1 MSNEHLAPC
10 PETER
15 RLLAALSP
23 PDGEHAN
30 APALRAAARSLTAFC
45 NLVESPTPLLL
56 EFAEECHAL
65 DDGTP
70 LTPRPTALGR
80 FSGRYPIWSVLLSLH
95 QNSPNRLLEGTG
107 AAIADALAAE
117 TQVPKGLAQVLLRIS
132 KSTDKP
138 SDLRRNESH
147 IADARLRHSLHA
159 SAPERKH
166 DLRTAL
172 RIAYR
177 NFDEHAGEHRHQ
189 CRTSRR
195 TLSDTAYRNTAE
207 VIRKRVESGEP
218 SAAWIAAA
226 AFTGLTLDLTGD
238 LPLCRPDGELDAALD
253 VEEGIFLLDLDILA
267 PRARRPPVSGTG
279 VVPALRVLVRPMP
292 QFLHRALADLQ
303 KCHPDA
309 QRLRDLFPGVD
320 HLDTR
325 DLGLEPHPGGFR
337 PSLARFQNTTEAF
350 AVRTG
355 INRVHAAHLS
365 GRHQSTTR
373 SKLYYAAVA
382 REDLWHAATRQ
393 FNAMG
398 WGSPTPSRLGP
409 AIGAQ
414 AVATP
419 AAVTRWYGWMLS
431 EVETMAPGR
440 RTGFDRLINHHNQ
453 YAALT
458 ASIISFLLA
467 LREVQLIPVF
477 ADAPP
482 DVGWISLRDK
492 RVQNAWD
499 RSQKAAPDLVVPLCR
514 AAREQLG
521 CWKRHCTALARRLEK
536 IDAKRAPKLLAYL
549 AAVGRGE
556 HVLALFQ
563 IGKSLRPRR
572 LGNQQLS
579 RWWPDWFGM
588 PPNWSRAYWQ
598 STLTAQGISSSA
610 IDILLRHA
618 QAGAEP
624 LISTRSRAAAELI
637 AEVNLAMERHLQEL
651 GIRPV
656 RGIVA

>member
-23 PDGEHAN
+23 PDGEHAK

-56 EFAEECHAL
+56 ELVEECHAL
-65 DDGTP
+65 DNGAP
-70 LTPRPTALGR
+70 LTSHLGALGR
-80 FSGRYPIWSVLLSLH
+80 FTGRYPIWSLLLSLH

-117 TQVPKGLAQVLLRIS
+117 AQVPKGLAQVLLRIG
-132 KSTDKP
+132 KGKEKP
-138 SDLRRNESH
+138 ADLRRNESH
-147 IADARLRHSLHA
+147 IAGARLRHSSRSSTA
-159 SAPERKH
+159 DREH
-166 DLRTAL
+166 DLRSAL

-226 AFTGLTLDLTGD
+226 ACTGLTLDLTGD

-267 PRARRPPVSGTG
+267 PGARRTPVTGTG
-279 VVPALRVLVRPMP
+279 VVPALRVLVRPLP

-303 KCHPDA
+303 KRHPDA

-355 INRVHAAHLS
+355 INRVHAALLS

-382 REDLWHAATRQ
+382 REDIWHATTRQ

-431 EVETMAPGR
+431 EVEMMTPGR

-458 ASIISFLLA
+458 GSIISFLLA

-482 DVGWISLRDK
+482 GVGWISLRDK

-499 RSQKAAPDLVVPLCR
+499 RGHKSAPDLVVPLCR
-514 AAREQLG
+514 TAREQLG
-521 CWKRHCTALARRLEK
+521 CWKRHCAALARRLET
-536 IDAKRAPKLLAYL
+536 IDATRAPKLLAYL
-549 AAVGRGE
+549 TAVGRGE

-572 LGNQQLS
+572 LGNQKLS
-579 RWWPDWFGM
+579 RWWPDWFGFS
-588 PPNWSRAYWQ
+588 PNWSRAYWQ
-598 STLTAQGISSSA
+598 STLTAQGLPSSA
-610 IDILLRHA
+610 IDLLMRHT

-624 LISTRSRAAAELI
+624 LVSARSRAAAELI
-637 AEVNLAMERHLQEL
+637 AQVNLAMEIHLREL
-651 GIRPV
+651 GISPV